1 MAIKPE
7 WTEYSNEEIEELVLK
22 LRKEGKTTSVIG
34 VILRD
39 QYGIPDVKTV
49 TGDKIT
55 AILEKNGQGE
65 EYPEELINLIKKAV
79 NIRDHLLENPKDL
92 HTKRGLRIIESKIR
106 RLVRYYVREGVLPEG
121 WRYDP
126 KTAAL
131 LVK

>member
-22 LRKEGKTTSVIG
+22 LRKEGKSTSVIG

-55 AILEKNGQGE
+55 AILSKTRSG
-65 EYPEELINLIKKAV
+65 
-79 NIRDHLLENPKDL
+79 R
-92 HTKRGLRIIESKIR
+92 RIS
-106 RLVRYYVREGVLPEG
+106 
-121 WRYDP
+121 
-126 KTAAL
+126 
-131 LVK
+131 

>member
-22 LRKEGKTTSVIG
+22 LRKEGKSTSVIG

-55 AILEKNGQGE
+55 AILEKHGQGE
-65 EYPEELINLIKKAV
+65 D
-79 NIRDHLLENPKDL
+79 RF
-92 HTKRGLRIIESKIR
+92 KICPCCKFR
-106 RLVRYYVREGVLPEG
+106 H
-121 WRYDP
+121 
-126 KTAAL
+126 
-131 LVK
+131 

>member
-1 MAIKPE
+1 MAVKPE

-22 LRKEGKTTSVIG
+22 LRKEGKSTSVIG

-79 NIRDHLLENPKDL
+79 NIREHLDENPKDL

-106 RLVRYYVREGVLPEG
+106 RLVRYYVKANVLPEG